1 MIDLKELKTQI
12 QNREFDNVLGDIYG
26 TQEDILAKQRERY
39 QKALTRYEELF
50 GAEKVEIYSAPGRTE
65 ICGNHTDHQH
75 GTVLAASIN
84 LDAIAVASTGNGSEV
99 EFISEGYS
107 PIRFPIDE
115 LDVTEDTKG
124 TTTALIKGV
133 IKGMQDRGYRTGS
146 FKAYVTSDVL
156 SGSGLS
162 SSAALESVIGTIL
175 SGLYNDM
182 TVSPVDI
189 AIIGQYA
196 ENVYFGK
203 PSGLMDQ
210 IACSV
215 GDFVHIDFADP
226 VKPVVTKINF
236 DITSEGYRLCIV
248 DTKGSHA
255 NLTDDY
261 AAITTD
267 MREVSR
273 FFGKQY
279 LNEITMDEFI
289 AAMPKLYGKVGDR
302 CVLRAFHYLTEVERV
317 SRAAAALKEKR
328 FADFLEVIRE
338 SGNSSY
344 RYLQNVYSNKYEQTQ
359 PVPTTLML
367 SEYYLK
373 DNGVCRVHGGGFAGT
388 IQAFVRKE
396 AVADYKNFIEGILG
410 EGTCHVLSIRKQ
422 GGIRVL

>member
-1 MIDLKELKTQI
+1 MINSKLLQSRIENKEFDAELKE
-12 QNREFDNVLGDIYG
+12 IYG
-26 TQEDILAKQRERY
+26 AEESVLSSQRARYRKAIAKF
-39 QKALTRYEELF
+39 EELF
-50 GAEKVEIYSAPGRTE
+50 GEGDVEIYSAPGRTE

-75 GTVLAASIN
+75 GIVLAASIN
-84 LDAIAVASTGNGSEV
+84 LDAIAVVGAGNGDNV
-99 EFISEGYS
+99 DFVSEGYD
-107 PIRFPIDE
+107 PICFDVNQ
-115 LDVTEDTKG
+115 LDITEDTKG
-124 TTTALIKGV
+124 TTTSLIKGV
-133 IKGMQDRGYRTGS
+133 IKGMQDHGYKTGS

-162 SSAALESVIGTIL
+162 SSAALESIIGTIL

-182 TVSPVDI
+182 SVSPVDI

-226 VKPVVTKINF
+226 AKPIVTKINY

-261 AAITTD
+261 AAITTE
-267 MREVSR
+267 MKQVSN
-273 FFGKQY
+273 FFGKEY

-289 AAMPKLYGKVGDR
+289 TAMPELYGKVGDR

-317 SRAAAALKEKR
+317 GRASTALRDKR
-328 FADFLEVIRE
+328 FGDFLEVIRE

-344 RYLQNVYSNKYEQTQ
+344 KYLQNVYSNKYEQTQ

-367 SEYYLK
+367 SEHYLK
-373 DNGVCRVHGGGFAGT
+373 NNGVCRVHGGGFAGT
-388 IQAFVRKE
+388 IQAFVKEE
-396 AVADYKNFIEGILG
+396 AVAGYKDFIEKILG

-422 GGIRVL
+422 GGVKVL

>member
-12 QNREFDNVLGDIYG
+12 RNREFDNVLGDIYG

>member
-1 MIDLKELKTQI
+1 MINSKLLQSRIENKEFDAELKE
-12 QNREFDNVLGDIYG
+12 IYG
-26 TQEDILAKQRERY
+26 AEEDVLAVQRTRY
-39 QKALTRYEELF
+39 QTAIAKYEELF
-50 GAEKVEIYSAPGRTE
+50 GEGDVEIYSAPGRTE

-75 GTVLAASIN
+75 GVVLAASIN
-84 LDAIAVASTGNGSEV
+84 LDAIAVVGAGNGDNV
-99 EFISEGYS
+99 DFVSEGYA
-107 PIRFPIDE
+107 PICFDVNQ
-115 LDVTEDTKG
+115 LDITEDAKG
-124 TTTALIKGV
+124 NTTSLIKGV
-133 IKGMQDRGYRTGS
+133 IRGMQDRGYKTGS

-162 SSAALESVIGTIL
+162 SSAALESIIGTIL

-182 TVSPVDI
+182 SVSPVDI

-215 GDFVHIDFADP
+215 GDFVHIDFTDP
-226 VKPVVTKINF
+226 GKPVVTKINY

-261 AAITTD
+261 AAITTE
-267 MREVSR
+267 MKQVSN
-273 FFGKQY
+273 FFGKEY

-289 AAMPKLYGKVGDR
+289 AAMPELYGKVGDR

-317 SRAAAALKEKR
+317 GRASSALKDKR
-328 FADFLEVIRE
+328 FADFLEIIRE

-344 RYLQNVYSNKYEQTQ
+344 KYLQNVYSNKYEQTQ

-367 SEYYLK
+367 SEHYLK

-388 IQAFVRKE
+388 IQAFVKEE
-396 AVADYKNFIEGILG
+396 AVAGYKEFIEKILG

-422 GGIRVL
+422 GGVKVL

>member
-1 MIDLKELKTQI
+1 MIHSQVLREQIKNGDFDAKLK
-12 QNREFDNVLGDIYG
+12 DIYG
-26 TQEDILAKQRERY
+26 SGEDVLDRQRDRYRKAVAK
-39 QKALTRYEELF
+39 YEELF
-50 GAEKVEIYSAPGRTE
+50 GAGDVEIYSAPGRTE

-75 GTVLAASIN
+75 GTVLAASID
-84 LDAIAVASTGNGSEV
+84 LDAIAVVGAADGDTV
-99 EFISEGYS
+99 EFVSEGYD
-107 PIRFPIDE
+107 PIRFDSKD
-115 LDVTEDTKG
+115 LAVTEDAKG
-124 TTTALIKGV
+124 TTAALLKGV
-133 IKGMQDRGYRTGS
+133 IKGMQDRGYRTGA
-146 FKAYVTSDVL
+146 FRAYVTSEVL

-162 SSAALESVIGTIL
+162 SSAALESIIGTIL

-182 TVSPVDI
+182 TVPPVDI

-226 VKPVVTKINF
+226 AKPVVTKINC
-236 DITSEGYRLCIV
+236 DITAEGYRLCIV

-261 AAITTD
+261 AAIPAE
-267 MREVSR
+267 MKEAAA
-273 FFGKQY
+273 FFGKEY
-279 LNEITMDEFI
+279 LHEVTLDEFLS
-289 AAMPKLYGKVGDR
+289 ALPKLYGKIGDR

-317 SRAAAALKEKR
+317 SRASAALQEKR

-344 RYLQNVYSNKYEQTQ
+344 KYLQNVYSSKYEQTQ

-367 SEYYLK
+367 SEHYLK

-388 IQAFVRKE
+388 IQAFVKQE
-396 AVADYKNFIEGILG
+396 AVTGYKSFIENILG
-410 EGTCHVLSIRKQ
+410 EGTCHVLSVRKQ
-422 GGIRVL
+422 GGIKVL

>member
-1 MIDLKELKTQI
+1 MINSKVLQNQI
-12 QNREFDNVLGDIYG
+12 KNGEFDQKLGEIYG
-26 TQEDILAKQRERY
+26 TEENVLAAQRTRY
-39 QKALTRYEELF
+39 QTAVSKYEELF
-50 GAEKVEIYSAPGRTE
+50 GEGDIEIYSAPGRTE

-84 LDAIAVASTGNGSEV
+84 LDAIAIVGAGNGNNV
-99 EFISEGYS
+99 DFVSEGYS
-107 PIRFPIDE
+107 PIRFDVNE
-115 LDVTEDTKG
+115 LDITENTKG

-133 IKGMQDRGYRTGS
+133 MKGMQDHGYKTGP

-162 SSAALESVIGTIL
+162 SSAALESIIGTIL

-182 TVSPVDI
+182 SVSPVDI

-226 VKPVVTKINF
+226 KKPVVTEINF

-261 AAITTD
+261 AAITTE
-267 MREVSR
+267 MKQVSA
-273 FFGKQY
+273 FFGKEY
-279 LNEITMDEFI
+279 LNEITLDEFI
-289 AAMPKLYGKVGDR
+289 SSMPGLYGKVSDR
-302 CVLRAFHYLTEVERV
+302 CVLRAFHYLTEVDRV
-317 SRAAAALKEKR
+317 SRASAALKENR

-344 RYLQNVYSNKYEQTQ
+344 KYLQNVYSNKYEQTQ

-367 SEYYLK
+367 SEHYLK

-388 IQAFVRKE
+388 IQAFVKKD
-396 AVADYKNFIEGILG
+396 AVAGYKEFIEKILG

-422 GGIRVL
+422 GGVKVL

>member
-1 MIDLKELKTQI
+1 MINSKLLQSRIENKEFDAELKE
-12 QNREFDNVLGDIYG
+12 IYG
-26 TQEDILAKQRERY
+26 AEESVLSTQRARYRKAIAKF
-39 QKALTRYEELF
+39 EELF
-50 GAEKVEIYSAPGRTE
+50 GEGDVEIYSAPGRTE

-75 GTVLAASIN
+75 GIVLAASIN
-84 LDAIAVASTGNGSEV
+84 LDAIAVVGAGNGDNIDFV
-99 EFISEGYS
+99 SEGYA
-107 PIRFPIDE
+107 PICFDVNQ
-115 LDVTEDTKG
+115 LDITEDTKG
-124 TTTALIKGV
+124 TTTSLIKGV
-133 IKGMQDRGYRTGS
+133 IKGMQDRGYKTGS

-162 SSAALESVIGTIL
+162 SSAALESIIGTIL

-182 TVSPVDI
+182 SVSPVDI

-226 VKPVVTKINF
+226 GKPVVTKINY

-261 AAITTD
+261 AAITTE
-267 MREVSR
+267 MKQVSNY
-273 FFGKQY
+273 FGKEY

-289 AAMPKLYGKVGDR
+289 AAIPELYGKVGDR

-317 SRAAAALKEKR
+317 GRASSALKDKR
-328 FADFLEVIRE
+328 FADFLEIIRE

-344 RYLQNVYSNKYEQTQ
+344 KYLQNVYSNKYEQTQ

-367 SEYYLK
+367 SEHYLK

-388 IQAFVRKE
+388 IQAFVKEE
-396 AVADYKNFIEGILG
+396 AVAGYKEFIEKILG

-422 GGIRVL
+422 GGVKVL

>member
-1 MIDLKELKTQI
+1 MINSKLLQSRIEKKEFDAELKE
-12 QNREFDNVLGDIYG
+12 IYG
-26 TQEDILAKQRERY
+26 AEESVLSTQRARYRKAIAKF
-39 QKALTRYEELF
+39 EELF
-50 GAEKVEIYSAPGRTE
+50 GEGDVEIYSAPGRTE

-75 GTVLAASIN
+75 GIVLAASIN
-84 LDAIAVASTGNGSEV
+84 LDAIAVVGAGNGDNI
-99 EFISEGYS
+99 EFVSEGYA
-107 PIRFPIDE
+107 PICFDVNQ
-115 LDVTEDTKG
+115 LDITEDTKG
-124 TTTALIKGV
+124 TTTSLIKGV
-133 IKGMQDRGYRTGS
+133 IKGMQDRGYKTGS

-162 SSAALESVIGTIL
+162 SSAALESIIGTIL

-182 TVSPVDI
+182 SVSPVDI

-226 VKPVVTKINF
+226 GKPVVTKINY

-261 AAITTD
+261 AAITTE
-267 MREVSR
+267 MKQVSNY
-273 FFGKQY
+273 FGKEY

-289 AAMPKLYGKVGDR
+289 AAIPELYGKVGDR

-317 SRAAAALKEKR
+317 GRASSALKDKR
-328 FADFLEVIRE
+328 FADFLEIIRE

-344 RYLQNVYSNKYEQTQ
+344 KYLQNVYSNKYEQTQ

-367 SEYYLK
+367 SEHYLK

-388 IQAFVRKE
+388 IQAFVKEE
-396 AVADYKNFIEGILG
+396 AVAGYKEFIEKILG

-422 GGIRVL
+422 GGVKVL

>member
-1 MIDLKELKTQI
+1 MIDLKELKTQV

>member
-1 MIDLKELKTQI
+1 MINSKLLQSRIENKEFDAELKE
-12 QNREFDNVLGDIYG
+12 IYG
-26 TQEDILAKQRERY
+26 AEESVLSTQRARYRKAIAKF
-39 QKALTRYEELF
+39 EELF
-50 GAEKVEIYSAPGRTE
+50 GEGDVEIYSAPGRTE

-75 GTVLAASIN
+75 GVVLAASIN
-84 LDAIAVASTGNGSEV
+84 LDAIAVVGAGNGDNIDFV
-99 EFISEGYS
+99 SEGYA
-107 PIRFPIDE
+107 PICFDVNQ
-115 LDVTEDTKG
+115 LDITEDTKG
-124 TTTALIKGV
+124 TTTSLIKGV
-133 IKGMQDRGYRTGS
+133 IKGMQDRGYKTGS

-162 SSAALESVIGTIL
+162 SSAALESIIGTIL
-175 SGLYNDM
+175 SGLYNNM
-182 TVSPVDI
+182 SVSPVDI

-226 VKPVVTKINF
+226 GKPVVTKINY

-261 AAITTD
+261 AAITTE
-267 MREVSR
+267 MKQVSN
-273 FFGKQY
+273 FFGKEY

-289 AAMPKLYGKVGDR
+289 AAMPELYGKVGDR

-317 SRAAAALKEKR
+317 GRASSALKDKR
-328 FADFLEVIRE
+328 FADFLEIIRE

-344 RYLQNVYSNKYEQTQ
+344 KYLQNVYSNKYEQTQ

-367 SEYYLK
+367 SEHYLK

-388 IQAFVRKE
+388 IQAFVKEE
-396 AVADYKNFIEGILG
+396 AVAGYKEFIEKILG

-422 GGIRVL
+422 GGVKVL

>member
-1 MIDLKELKTQI
+1 MIHSQVLREQIKNGDFDAKLK
-12 QNREFDNVLGDIYG
+12 DIYG
-26 TQEDILAKQRERY
+26 SGEDVLDRQRGRYRKAVAK
-39 QKALTRYEELF
+39 YEDLF
-50 GAEKVEIYSAPGRTE
+50 GAGDVEIYSAPGRTE

-75 GTVLAASIN
+75 GTVLAASID
-84 LDAIAVASTGNGSEV
+84 LDAIAVVGAADGDTV
-99 EFISEGYS
+99 EFVSEGYD
-107 PIRFPIDE
+107 PIRFDSKD
-115 LDVTEDTKG
+115 LAVTEDAKG
-124 TTTALIKGV
+124 TTAALLKGV
-133 IKGMQDRGYRTGS
+133 IKGMQDRGYRTGA
-146 FKAYVTSDVL
+146 FRAYVTSEVL

-162 SSAALESVIGTIL
+162 SSAALESIIGTIL

-182 TVSPVDI
+182 TVPPVDI

-226 VKPVVTKINF
+226 AKPVVTKINC
-236 DITSEGYRLCIV
+236 DIAAEGYRLCIV

-261 AAITTD
+261 AAIPAE
-267 MREVSR
+267 MKEAAA
-273 FFGKQY
+273 FFGKEY
-279 LNEITMDEFI
+279 LHEVTLDEFLS
-289 AAMPKLYGKVGDR
+289 ALPKLYGKIGDR

-317 SRAAAALKEKR
+317 SRASAALQEKR

-344 RYLQNVYSNKYEQTQ
+344 KYLQNVYSSKYEQTQ

-367 SEYYLK
+367 SEHYLK

-388 IQAFVRKE
+388 IQAFVKQE
-396 AVADYKNFIEGILG
+396 AVTGYKSFIENILG
-410 EGTCHVLSIRKQ
+410 EGTCHVLSVRKQ
-422 GGIRVL
+422 GGIKVL

>member
-1 MIDLKELKTQI
+1 MINSKLLQSRIENKEFDAELKE
-12 QNREFDNVLGDIYG
+12 IYG
-26 TQEDILAKQRERY
+26 AEESVLSSQRARYRNAIAKF
-39 QKALTRYEELF
+39 EELF
-50 GAEKVEIYSAPGRTE
+50 GEGDVEIYSAPGRTE

-75 GTVLAASIN
+75 GIVLAASIN
-84 LDAIAVASTGNGSEV
+84 LDAIAVVGAGNDDNV
-99 EFISEGYS
+99 NFVSEGYA
-107 PIRFPIDE
+107 PICFDVNQ

-124 TTTALIKGV
+124 TTTSLIKGV
-133 IKGMQDRGYRTGS
+133 IKGMQDRGYKTGS

-162 SSAALESVIGTIL
+162 SSAALESIIGTIL

-226 VKPVVTKINF
+226 GKPIVTKINY

-261 AAITTD
+261 AAITTE
-267 MREVSR
+267 MKQVSN
-273 FFGKQY
+273 FFGKEY
-279 LNEITMDEFI
+279 LSEITMDEFI
-289 AAMPKLYGKVGDR
+289 AAMPELYGKVGDR

-317 SRAAAALKEKR
+317 GSASSALKDRR
-328 FADFLEVIRE
+328 FADFLEIIRE

-344 RYLQNVYSNKYEQTQ
+344 KYLQNVYSNKYEQTQ

-367 SEYYLK
+367 SEHYLK

-388 IQAFVRKE
+388 IQAFVKEE
-396 AVADYKNFIEGILG
+396 AVAGYKEFIEKILG

-422 GGIRVL
+422 GGVKVL

>member
-1 MIDLKELKTQI
+1 MIHSTKLQEQIANGTFDAKLK
-12 QNREFDNVLGDIYG
+12 DIYG
-26 TQEDILAKQRERY
+26 SGEDILAKQRSRY
-39 QKALTRYEELF
+39 RKAIAKYEELF
-50 GAEKVEIYSAPGRTE
+50 GSGDVEIYSAPGRTE

-75 GTVLAASIN
+75 GTVLAASID
-84 LDAIAVASTGNGSEV
+84 LDAIAVVGPADNDLV
-99 EFISEGYS
+99 EFVSEGYD
-107 PIRFPIDE
+107 PIRFR
-115 LDVTEDTKG
+115 VTDLAITEEAKG

-133 IKGMQDRGYRTGS
+133 IKGIQDHGGKTGP

-162 SSAALESVIGTIL
+162 SSAALESIIGTIL

-182 TVSPVDI
+182 SVSPVDI

-226 VKPVVTKINF
+226 AKPVVTKINF
-236 DITSEGYRLCIV
+236 DITSEGYQLCIV

-261 AAITTD
+261 AAIPEE
-267 MREVSR
+267 MKEVSS
-273 FFGKQY
+273 FFGKEY
-279 LNEITMDEFI
+279 LNEITLDQFLS
-289 AAMPKLYGKVGDR
+289 ALPDLYGKVGDR
-302 CVLRAFHYLTEVERV
+302 CILRAFHYLTEVERV
-317 SRAAAALKEKR
+317 SRASAALKQGR
-328 FADFLEVIRE
+328 FTDFLEVIRE
-338 SGNSSY
+338 SGSSSY
-344 RYLQNVYSNKYEQTQ
+344 KYLQNVYSNKYEQTQ

-388 IQAFVRKE
+388 IQAFVKKE
-396 AVADYKNFIEGILG
+396 AVAGYKQFIENILG

-422 GGIRVL
+422 GGIKVL

>member
-1 MIDLKELKTQI
+1 MINSKLLQSRIENKEFDAELKE
-12 QNREFDNVLGDIYG
+12 IYG
-26 TQEDILAKQRERY
+26 AEESVLSTQRARYRKAIAKF
-39 QKALTRYEELF
+39 EELF
-50 GAEKVEIYSAPGRTE
+50 GEGDVEIYSAPGRTE

-75 GTVLAASIN
+75 GIVLAASIN
-84 LDAIAVASTGNGSEV
+84 LDAIAVVGAGNGDNIDFV
-99 EFISEGYS
+99 SEGYA
-107 PIRFPIDE
+107 PICFDVNQ
-115 LDVTEDTKG
+115 LDITGDTKG
-124 TTTALIKGV
+124 TTTSLIKGV
-133 IKGMQDRGYRTGS
+133 IKGMQDRGYKTGS

-162 SSAALESVIGTIL
+162 SSAALESIIGTIL

-182 TVSPVDI
+182 SVSPVDI

-226 VKPVVTKINF
+226 GKPVVTKINY

-261 AAITTD
+261 AAITTE
-267 MREVSR
+267 MKQVSN
-273 FFGKQY
+273 FFGKEY

-289 AAMPKLYGKVGDR
+289 VAMPELYGKVGDR

-317 SRAAAALKEKR
+317 GRASSALKDKR
-328 FADFLEVIRE
+328 FADFLEIIRE

-344 RYLQNVYSNKYEQTQ
+344 KYLQNVYSNKYEQTQ

-367 SEYYLK
+367 SEHYLK

-388 IQAFVRKE
+388 IQAFVKEE
-396 AVADYKNFIEGILG
+396 AVAGYKEFIEKILG

-422 GGIRVL
+422 GGVKVL

>member
-1 MIDLKELKTQI
+1 MINSKVLQNRIQNGEFDAELK
-12 QNREFDNVLGDIYG
+12 DLYG
-26 TQEDILAKQRERY
+26 IQEDVLAIQRTRY
-39 QKALTRYEELF
+39 QTAIAKYEELF
-50 GAEKVEIYSAPGRTE
+50 GEGDVEIYSAPGRTE

-84 LDAIAVASTGNGSEV
+84 LDAIAIVGMGNGDNV
-99 EFISEGYS
+99 DFVSEGYD
-107 PIRFPIDE
+107 PICFDVNQ
-115 LDVTEDTKG
+115 LDITEDTKG

-133 IKGMQDRGYRTGS
+133 IKGMQDHGYKTGP

-162 SSAALESVIGTIL
+162 SSAALESIIGTIL

-226 VKPVVTKINF
+226 KKPIVTKINF
-236 DITSEGYRLCIV
+236 DIFSEGYRLCIV

-267 MREVSR
+267 MRQVAVY
-273 FFGKQY
+273 FGKEY

-289 AAMPKLYGKVGDR
+289 SAIPNLYGKVGDR
-302 CVLRAFHYLTEVERV
+302 CVLRAYHYLTEVERV
-317 SRAAAALKEKR
+317 GRASTALKEKR
-328 FADFLEVIRE
+328 FTDFLEVIKE

-344 RYLQNVYSNKYEQTQ
+344 KYLQNVYSNKYEQTQ

-367 SEYYLK
+367 SEHYLG

-388 IQAFVRKE
+388 IQAFVKE
-396 AVADYKNFIEGILG
+396 ESVAGYKEFIEKILG

-422 GGIRVL
+422 GGVKVL

>member
-1 MIDLKELKTQI
+1 MINSGVLQNQINNGEFDEKLKE
-12 QNREFDNVLGDIYG
+12 IYG
-26 TQEDILAKQRERY
+26 AEETVLAAQRTRY
-39 QKALTRYEELF
+39 QAAISKYEELF
-50 GAEKVEIYSAPGRTE
+50 GEGDVEIYSAPGRTE

-75 GTVLAASIN
+75 GSVLAASIN
-84 LDAIAVASTGNGSEV
+84 LDAIAIVGIGDTDKV
-99 EFISEGYS
+99 DFVSEGYA
-107 PIRFPIDE
+107 PISFDINH
-115 LDVTEDTKG
+115 LDITEEAKG
-124 TTTALIKGV
+124 TTTALIRGV
-133 IKGMQDRGYRTGS
+133 MKGMQDRGYKTGP

-162 SSAALESVIGTIL
+162 SSAALESIIGTIL

-182 TVSPVDI
+182 SVSPVDI

-226 VKPVVTKINF
+226 KKPVVTEINF
-236 DITSEGYRLCIV
+236 DIFAEGYRLCIV

-261 AAITTD
+261 AAITVD
-267 MREVSR
+267 MKQVASY
-273 FFGKQY
+273 FGKEY
-279 LNEITMDEFI
+279 LNEITLDEFI
-289 AAMPKLYGKVGDR
+289 SAMPDLYGKVGDR
-302 CVLRAFHYLTEVERV
+302 CVLRAFHYLTEVDRV
-317 SRAAAALKEKR
+317 SRASAALKEKR
-328 FADFLEVIRE
+328 FPDFLEVIRE

-344 RYLQNVYSNKYEQTQ
+344 KYLQNVYSNKYEQTQ

-367 SEYYLK
+367 TEHYLK

-388 IQAFVRKE
+388 IQAFVKEE
-396 AVADYKNFIEGILG
+396 AVSGYKEFIEKVLG
-410 EGTCHVLSIRKQ
+410 EGACHVLSIRKQ
-422 GGIRVL
+422 GGVKVM